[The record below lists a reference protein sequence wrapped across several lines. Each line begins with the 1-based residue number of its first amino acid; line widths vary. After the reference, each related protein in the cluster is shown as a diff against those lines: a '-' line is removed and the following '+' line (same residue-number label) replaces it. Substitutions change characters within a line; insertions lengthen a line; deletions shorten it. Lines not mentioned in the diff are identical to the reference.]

1 MTYTIIFFVIALI
14 VGFVTAGLKIQFD
27 RFFAIILLVLLM
39 ELSVAW
45 AVNTFLWIVF
55 LSAGYML
62 WKNKEKI
69 KGMPQ
74 TNKKK
79 FLTIIPLLA
88 FVGVFVGVIIFNK
101 ASNNVL
107 MVVLC
112 ILALLYGLRLIFIHF
127 KPHELEYKDE
137 KPIYQKICG
146 LFGPVVSGF
155 LQDLL
160 ERHSSLSRFRLP

>member
-1 MTYTIIFFVIALI
+1 MIEIKHQYI
-14 VGFVTAGLKIQFD
+14 VGDKFGKFTKNSFIISASEAEKIFSDNLKIMHRYFHVGQGIS
-27 RFFAIILLVLLM
+27 RSRLEIMIELLKKQGIDPYTVLLGH
-39 ELSVAW
+39 E
-45 AVNTFLWIVF
+45 T
-55 LSAGYML
+55 
-62 WKNKEKI
+62 
-69 KGMPQ
+69 
-74 TNKKK
+74 
-79 FLTIIPLLA
+79 
-88 FVGVFVGVIIFNK
+88 IFNK